1 MNKSFRKKY
10 DFLLSN
16 LTNIVWNTELKKD
29 NTSTIYKN
37 AYHLV
42 RNLYLLLISLTCL
55 ISLLTLF
62 KPGPSIANAWYIF
75 ISILQIFSFFFFAI
89 DYILHLITYNKF
101 LESKKLYLNHHQTIF
116 KYVFSFRGIILFL
129 CVLSSI
135 HVISNIGA
143 IDPSVSKVF
152 DTFKFLNIA
161 RIIRFFTILS
171 IFTPFKLIYGV
182 FEKQKKVLFN
192 VLIIS
197 IFLIIIFALL
207 IWNSETTHLYEV
219 QDNFLASN
227 KIKRGW
233 ISIYESYIN
242 NHVENL
248 KKDEIINWLGSHNI
262 NQDNFDLVKSKYKE
276 FQNLSNSYVTS
287 FIDSLY
293 FSTITLTTIGYGDF
307 TPHAQI
313 SKVIVSLNSLLAI
326 AIVAIPSGVVAS
338 EFLLLTQQKLKKEE
352 QERKKDDS
360 LLASSKTKIISN
372 SESPN
377 FIKQKNK
384 TQTIMIDQNQIDNN
398 QNLQILE
405 TKKLPKKINSK
416 QTRKNL
422 KEVAKND

>member
-1 MNKSFRKKY
+1 M
-10 DFLLSN
+10 
-16 LTNIVWNTELKKD
+16 
-29 NTSTIYKN
+29 
-37 AYHLV
+37 V

-101 LESKKLYLNHHQTIF
+101 LESKRLYLNHHQTIF

-161 RIIRFFTILS
+161 RIIRFFAILS
-171 IFTPFKLIYGV
+171 IFTPFRLIYGV

-219 QDNFLASN
+219 QDNFLDQ
-227 KIKRGW
+227 I
-233 ISIYESYIN
+233 
-242 NHVENL
+242 
-248 KKDEIINWLGSHNI
+248 
-262 NQDNFDLVKSKYKE
+262 KSKE
-276 FQNLSNSYVTS
+276 VELVFMNH
-287 FIDSLY
+287 
-293 FSTITLTTIGYGDF
+293 TLI
-307 TPHAQI
+307 I
-313 SKVIVSLNSLLAI
+313 M
-326 AIVAIPSGVVAS
+326 
-338 EFLLLTQQKLKKEE
+338 LK
-352 QERKKDDS
+352 
-360 LLASSKTKIISN
+360 I
-372 SESPN
+372 
-377 FIKQKNK
+377 
-384 TQTIMIDQNQIDNN
+384 
-398 QNLQILE
+398 
-405 TKKLPKKINSK
+405 
-416 QTRKNL
+416 
-422 KEVAKND
+422 

>member
-1 MNKSFRKKY
+1 M
-10 DFLLSN
+10 
-16 LTNIVWNTELKKD
+16 
-29 NTSTIYKN
+29 
-37 AYHLV
+37 
-42 RNLYLLLISLTCL
+42 
-55 ISLLTLF
+55 
-62 KPGPSIANAWYIF
+62 
-75 ISILQIFSFFFFAI
+75 
-89 DYILHLITYNKF
+89 ITYNKF
-101 LESKKLYLNHHQTIF
+101 LESKRLYLNHHQTIF

-161 RIIRFFTILS
+161 RIIRFFAILS

-219 QDNFLASN
+219 QDNFLRSN

-262 NQDNFDLVKSKYKE
+262 NQDNFNLVKSKYKE

-307 TPHAQI
+307 TPRTQI

-360 LLASSKTKIISN
+360 LLAII
-372 SESPN
+372 
-377 FIKQKNK
+377 KNK
-384 TQTIMIDQNQIDNN
+384 N
-398 QNLQILE
+398 
-405 TKKLPKKINSK
+405 
-416 QTRKNL
+416 NL
-422 KEVAKND
+422 KQWKSKLY

>member
-1 MNKSFRKKY
+1 M
-10 DFLLSN
+10 
-16 LTNIVWNTELKKD
+16 
-29 NTSTIYKN
+29 
-37 AYHLV
+37 
-42 RNLYLLLISLTCL
+42 
-55 ISLLTLF
+55 
-62 KPGPSIANAWYIF
+62 
-75 ISILQIFSFFFFAI
+75 

-101 LESKKLYLNHHQTIF
+101 LESKRLYLNHHQTIF

-161 RIIRFFTILS
+161 RIIRFFAILS

-219 QDNFLASN
+219 QDNFLRSN

-262 NQDNFDLVKSKYKE
+262 NQDNFNLVKSKYKE

-307 TPHAQI
+307 TPRTQI

-360 LLASSKTKIISN
+360 LLAII
-372 SESPN
+372 
-377 FIKQKNK
+377 KNK
-384 TQTIMIDQNQIDNN
+384 N
-398 QNLQILE
+398 
-405 TKKLPKKINSK
+405 
-416 QTRKNL
+416 NL
-422 KEVAKND
+422 KQWKSKLY

>member
-1 MNKSFRKKY
+1 MWC
-10 DFLLSN
+10 
-16 LTNIVWNTELKKD
+16 VWK
-29 NTSTIYKN
+29 
-37 AYHLV
+37 A
-42 RNLYLLLISLTCL
+42 
-55 ISLLTLF
+55 
-62 KPGPSIANAWYIF
+62 
-75 ISILQIFSFFFFAI
+75 
-89 DYILHLITYNKF
+89 
-101 LESKKLYLNHHQTIF
+101 
-116 KYVFSFRGIILFL
+116 
-129 CVLSSI
+129 
-135 HVISNIGA
+135 
-143 IDPSVSKVF
+143 
-152 DTFKFLNIA
+152 
-161 RIIRFFTILS
+161 
-171 IFTPFKLIYGV
+171 
-182 FEKQKKVLFN
+182 KKVLFN

-242 NHVENL
+242 NHIENL

-262 NQDNFDLVKSKYKE
+262 NQDNLDLVKSKYKE

-307 TPHAQI
+307 TPRTQI

-360 LLASSKTKIISN
+360 LLASSKTKTISD

-422 KEVAKND
+422 KEVTKND